1 MELAL
6 RVLRPRGWLRGCARV
21 SDDMEREEGAAFDDT
36 TKSYIMIFAEGER
49 LGCWAMVASVLRA
62 TTTRRGHVGYQHL
75 HVRGQVLGWRGKSKL
90 TAYM

>member
-49 LGCWAMVASVLRA
+49 LGCWAMVASVYAPQRQE
-62 TTTRRGHVGYQHL
+62 GGM
-75 HVRGQVLGWRGKSKL
+75 LGINISMSEGRS
-90 TAYM
+90 